1 MKYINTLNGTVIDVT
16 VPISGKYWREYTG
29 EKEVEEE
36 VVTATETESAQQ
48 KEETEEPEDFDL
60 TKMTIA
66 ELKDYAKENE
76 IELSSDTTK
85 KDDIIQ
91 VIADAFQG

>member
-36 VVTATETESAQQ
+36 VVTATKTESAQQ
-48 KEETEEPEDFDL
+48 KEENEDFDL